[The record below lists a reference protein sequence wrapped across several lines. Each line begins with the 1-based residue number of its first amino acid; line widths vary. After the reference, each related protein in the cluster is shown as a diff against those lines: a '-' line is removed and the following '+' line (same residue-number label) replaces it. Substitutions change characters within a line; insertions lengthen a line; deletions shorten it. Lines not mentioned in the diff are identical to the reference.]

1 MPSAAVRDRGSMG
14 ARQLVRWTVL
24 VMTGAVLQACGGAW
38 TARVCSSNA
47 SGNCNGVSPFPK
59 HHRIKSAHLDPV
71 VNGLTDVQVREPDCP
86 NGFGELAVTVV
97 DRDTLDLVVYCLSD
111 RPANAGTDPE
121 GTMTLPA
128 PTDVPPATPQAPQP
142 SQP

>member
-1 MPSAAVRDRGSMG
+1 MPSAAVRCRGSVG
-14 ARQLVRWTVL
+14 ARQAVSWMAL
-24 VMTGAVLQACGGAW
+24 VMAAAMLQACGGAW
-38 TARVCSSNA
+38 TARVCSSNT
-47 SGNCNGVSPFPK
+47 SGNCSGVSPFPK
-59 HHRIKSAHLDPV
+59 HHMVKSAHVGPV
-71 VNGLTDVQVREPDCP
+71 VNGITDVQVREPDCP

-111 RPANAGTDPE
+111 RPAAAGTNSE

-128 PTDVPPATPQAPQP
+128 STGVPSAATQP